1 MRKSAKYKVL
11 QLRKEKKKEKD
22 KNFIEKYST
31 DSTGFKIPDPIP
43 VKKKI
48 KPIEI
53 EKPKKRNYSN
63 LLSFNDYEE
72 EDQIEKISPFSHQ
85 VEENEEAIP
94 DEFGRKYKILDNSA
108 IDSIHACHK
117 RQTKRKHIKIDRN
130 VNLYDEDKSLI
141 GPQIPQNFIL
151 EDQNSSDSH
160 SDQEHPQLHLQN
172 PETEKNAN
180 LSRNASQQ
188 QKAANPPSLP
198 KTPNSTEMQM
208 TNPLMKT
215 NPGKERSEYG
225 SKNDDYIYDCIERS
239 DLPITHEA
247 ILRGH
252 SKAVT
257 ALDIDYIGNRIITG
271 SNDYNIRMYDLQG
284 MNYNIHSYR
293 EIEVYEG
300 YPITDVSFK

>member
-1 MRKSAKYKVL
+1 
-11 QLRKEKKKEKD
+11 
-22 KNFIEKYST
+22 
-31 DSTGFKIPDPIP
+31 
-43 VKKKI
+43 
-48 KPIEI
+48 
-53 EKPKKRNYSN
+53 
-63 LLSFNDYEE
+63 
-72 EDQIEKISPFSHQ
+72 
-85 VEENEEAIP
+85 
-94 DEFGRKYKILDNSA
+94 
-108 IDSIHACHK
+108 
-117 RQTKRKHIKIDRN
+117 
-130 VNLYDEDKSLI
+130 
-141 GPQIPQNFIL
+141 
-151 EDQNSSDSH
+151 
-160 SDQEHPQLHLQN
+160 
-172 PETEKNAN
+172 
-180 LSRNASQQ
+180 
-188 QKAANPPSLP
+188 
-198 KTPNSTEMQM
+198 M